1 MEVAA
6 YFFVDKGVFDS
17 PSHAKEFIT
26 RAESL
31 DVISEIDYE
40 FVIEKR
46 NLGRYMVG
54 NFWYNHH
61 YQYDFK
67 TKLGKAYRLKCG
79 GVECV
84 EVSIRQL
91 MSDYADDRGSTKIKF
106 RAGNVANEVIIDG
119 GLCTTPDFIGAIID
133 FMKELD
139 QDYAANWKF
148 YSKVKELEKTNRELA
163 EQVSDLEKKLS
174 KPKV

>member
-1 MEVAA
+1 MEVSA

-17 PSHAKEFIT
+17 SSPAKEFIA

-31 DVISEIDYE
+31 DAISEIEYE
-40 FVIEKR
+40 FVIVKS
-46 NLGRYMVG
+46 NLGRHMAG

-79 GVECV
+79 EVECV

-106 RAGNVANEVIIDG
+106 RAGNTANEVLIDG
-119 GLCTTPDFIGAIID
+119 GRCLTPNFIGAIID

-139 QDYAANWKF
+139 QHYSANWKF
-148 YSKVKELEKTNRELA
+148 YDKVKALEKTNMELA
-163 EQVSDLEKKLS
+163 EQVSDLEKKLA
-174 KPKV
+174 KFKA